1 MSNLFGGTQLP
12 ANPDACRQIWPLQ
25 SQCLAF
31 YGDPRR
37 PNWLQANTI
46 DVPCPWPLHIG
57 NIALSHILIHKKCAE
72 SLTRVLGNIWEATG
86 KSLGTIHKLRYDVYD
101 GSYNLRNIR
110 GSASALS
117 MHAFAAAID
126 WDAADNAQHAQ
137 RHLFRDDSLL
147 VVKFKEE
154 GWIWGGDW
162 SPGSIDAM
170 HVQAAR
176 VHA

>member
-1 MSNLFGGTQLP
+1 MNNT
-12 ANPDACRQIWPLQ
+12 WPLQ
-25 SQCLAF
+25 SECLSF
-31 YGDPRR
+31 YGDPRVGS
-37 PNWLQANTI
+37 WLQANTI
-46 DVPCPWPLHIG
+46 DVSCPWPLHMG
-57 NIALSHILIHKKCAE
+57 NVPIAHILIHKKCAE
-72 SLTRVLGNIWEATG
+72 SLTRVLNNIWDATG
-86 KSLGTIHKLRYDVYD
+86 KSTDTISKLHYDVYD
-101 GSYNLRNIR
+101 GSYSLRNIR
-110 GSASALS
+110 GGASALS

-126 WDAADNAQHAQ
+126 WDAADNQQHALK
-137 RHLFRDDSLL
+137 HLFQDDSLL